1 MLIFL
6 ILLIPFIL
14 ALLSWLINKV
24 KLLSIVNILGHF
36 SLGCLG
42 LSLAYSIASSGAPL
56 NVHNFFYAD
65 ALSGFFIFVIS
76 IINFAAALYSKEY
89 IEKDIEEGHISVK
102 KAKAYYSLFNLF
114 SFTMFFVTVV
124 NDLGLLWVA
133 IEMTTLA
140 SAFLV
145 GFYNDKPSVE
155 AAWKYIIICSVGI
168 ALALLG
174 TILFYY
180 TAHAQGGLKS
190 LNWTDIVA
198 IADKLDPKVLKIA
211 FLFILVGY
219 GTKAGIVPM
228 HTWLPDAHSQALTPV
243 SALLS
248 GVLLKTAIYAI
259 LRFAVIVNK
268 CCGSEFTSG
277 LFLFFGLLSLGVSA
291 AFILVQKDIKRLLAY
306 SSIEHIGVIC
316 FGLGIFGI
324 LGVYGALLHVFN
336 HAVTKSLMFFGA
348 GSIVKKYKTHN
359 MHIIKGVLQSLPFT
373 GFFVIVGVFALAG
386 SPPFS
391 IFMSEIMIVKAAFLN
406 GSYVYA
412 ALFLLFIA
420 IIFGALIH
428 HFSKIIFGI
437 KPQNM
442 AKTNEF
448 ISTKIAILFLFILI
462 CTMCFKVPA
471 FLDNLLNPAVAIVK
485 GL

>member
-1 MLIFL
+1 MLVFL

-14 ALLSWLINKV
+14 ALLSWFINKV
-24 KLLSIVNILGHF
+24 RLLSAVNILVHF
-36 SLGCLG
+36 FVGCLG
-42 LSLAYSIASSGAPL
+42 LSLAYSLANTRVPL
-56 NVHNFFYAD
+56 NVYNFFYAD

-76 IINFAAALYSKEY
+76 IINFSAALYSKEY
-89 IEKDIEEGHISVK
+89 IEKDIAEGLFSVK
-102 KAKAYYSLFNLF
+102 KAKIYYSLFNLF

-124 NDLGLLWVA
+124 NNLGFLWAA

-145 GFYNDKPSVE
+145 GFYNDKPSIE

-168 ALALLG
+168 AFALLG

-180 TAHAQGGLKS
+180 AAHTQSGLKS
-190 LNWTDIVA
+190 LNWTDMAA

-219 GTKAGIVPM
+219 GTKAGIAPM

-259 LRFAVIVNK
+259 LRFAIIVNK
-268 CCGSEFTSG
+268 SCGSEFVLG
-277 LFLFFGLLSLGVSA
+277 LLLFFGLLSLAVSA

-306 SSIEHIGVIC
+306 SSIEHIGIIC
-316 FGLGIFGI
+316 FGFGI
-324 LGVYGALLHVFN
+324 SGPLGAYGALLHIFN
-336 HAVTKSLMFFGA
+336 HAITKSLMFFGA

-359 MHIIKGVLQSLPFT
+359 MHIIRGVLEALPFT
-373 GFFVIVGVFALAG
+373 GFFVILSVFGLAG

-391 IFMSEIMIVKAAFLN
+391 IFMSEMMIVSAAFLK
-406 GSYVYA
+406 GSYTA
-412 ALFLLFIA
+412 SALFLLFIA
-420 IIFGALIH
+420 IIFAAMLH
-428 HFSKIIFGI
+428 HFSRIIFGR
-437 KPQNM
+437 KPQNL
-442 AKTNEF
+442 AKANESV
-448 ISTKIAILFLFILI
+448 STKIAILFLFILI
-462 CTMCFKVPA
+462 CVICFKVPH
-471 FLDNLLNPAVAIVK
+471 FLDRLLNPAVAIVI
-485 GL
+485 GA

>member
-1 MLIFL
+1 MLVFL

-14 ALLSWLINKV
+14 ALLSWLINKAR
-24 KLLSIVNILGHF
+24 LLSTVNILGHF

-42 LSLAYSIASSGAPL
+42 LSLAYTIVGSGVPL
-56 NVHNFFYAD
+56 NVYNFFYVD

-76 IINFAAALYSKEY
+76 IINFAAVLYSKEY
-89 IEKDIEEGHISVK
+89 IEKDIEEGHFSVN
-102 KAKAYYSLFNLF
+102 KARAYYSLFNLF

-124 NDLGLLWVA
+124 NNLGLLWVA
-133 IEMTTLA
+133 IEMTTLT

-180 TAHAQGGLKS
+180 TAHAQSGLKS

-248 GVLLKTAIYAI
+248 GVLLKMAIYAI
-259 LRFAVIVNK
+259 LRFAIIVNK

-306 SSIEHIGVIC
+306 SSIEHIGIIC
-316 FGLGIFGI
+316 FGLGIFGV

-348 GSIVKKYKTHN
+348 GNIVKKYKTHN
-359 MHIIKGVLQSLPFT
+359 MHIIKGVLQALPFT

-406 GSYVYA
+406 GSYLYA

-442 AKTNEF
+442 AKTSEF

-462 CTMCFKVPA
+462 CIMCFKVPS
-471 FLDNLLNPAVAIVK
+471 FLDKLLNPAVAIVK

>member
-1 MLIFL
+1 MLVFL

-14 ALLSWLINKV
+14 ALVSWFINKV
-24 KLLSIVNILGHF
+24 SLLSAVNILGHF
-36 SLGCLG
+36 FLGCLG
-42 LSLAYSIASSGAPL
+42 LTLAYGLANTRIPL
-56 NVHNFFYAD
+56 DMHNFFYVD

-89 IEKDIEEGHISVK
+89 IEKDIEDGHILVK
-102 KAKAYYSLFNLF
+102 KAKVYYSLFNLF

-124 NDLGLLWVA
+124 NNLGFVWVG

-180 TAHAQGGLKS
+180 AAHIQVGLKS
-190 LNWTDIVA
+190 LNWTDMLA

-259 LRFAVIVNK
+259 LRFAIIVNK
-268 CCGSEFTSG
+268 SCGSGFVTG
-277 LFLFFGLLSLGVSA
+277 LLLFFGLLSLAVSA

-306 SSIEHIGVIC
+306 SSIEHIGIIC
-316 FGLGIFGI
+316 FGLGIFGP

-336 HAVTKSLMFFGA
+336 HAMTKSLMFFGA

-359 MHIIKGVLQSLPFT
+359 MHIIRGVLQALPFT
-373 GFFVIVGVFALAG
+373 GFFVILGVFALAG
-386 SPPFS
+386 SVPFS
-391 IFMSEIMIVKAAFLN
+391 IFMSEMMIVTAAFLK
-406 GSYVYA
+406 GSYTASV
-412 ALFLLFIA
+412 LFLLFIA
-420 IIFGALIH
+420 IIFAALIH
-428 HFSKIIFGI
+428 HFSKIIFGR
-437 KPQNM
+437 KPENM
-442 AKTNEF
+442 AKSNE
-448 ISTKIAILFLFILI
+448 SVSSKIAILFLFILI
-462 CTMCFKVPA
+462 CIMCFKVPH
-471 FLDNLLNPAVAIVK
+471 FLDRLLNPAVAIVI
-485 GL
+485 GA

>member
-1 MLIFL
+1 MPVFL
-6 ILLIPFIL
+6 ILLIPLIL
-14 ALLSWLINKV
+14 ALVSWFINKV
-24 KLLSIVNILGHF
+24 KLLSAVNILGHF
-36 SLGCLG
+36 LTGCSG
-42 LSLAYSIASSGAPL
+42 ISLAYSLANTRIPL
-56 NVHNFFYAD
+56 NIHNFFYAD

-102 KAKAYYSLFNLF
+102 KAKVYYSLFNLF

-124 NDLGLLWVA
+124 NNLGMLWVA

-145 GFYNDKPSVE
+145 GFYNDKPSIE
-155 AAWKYIIICSVGI
+155 AAWKYIVICSVGI

-174 TILFYY
+174 TILFFY
-180 TAHAQGGLKS
+180 TAHAQSGLKS
-190 LNWTDIVA
+190 LNWTDMVA
-198 IADKLDPKVLKIA
+198 IADKMDPKVFKIA

-219 GTKAGIVPM
+219 GTKAGIAPM

-259 LRFAVIVNK
+259 LRFAIIVNK
-268 CCGSEFTSG
+268 CCGSEFVSG
-277 LFLFFGLLSLGVSA
+277 LLLFFGLLSLAVSA

-306 SSIEHIGVIC
+306 SSIEHIGIIC
-316 FGLGIFGI
+316 VGLGIFGT

-348 GSIVKKYKTHN
+348 GNIVKKYKTHN
-359 MHIIKGVLQSLPFT
+359 MRIIQGVLRALPFT
-373 GFFVIVGVFALAG
+373 GFFVILGAFALAG

-391 IFMSEIMIVKAAFLN
+391 IFMSEIMIATAAFLK
-406 GSYVYA
+406 GSYMAA

-420 IIFGALIH
+420 VIFGAVIH
-428 HFSKIIFGI
+428 HFSKIIFGR
-437 KPQNM
+437 KPETM
-442 AKTNEF
+442 TRAGESL
-448 ISTKIAILFLFILI
+448 STKIAILFLFILI
-462 CTMCFKVPA
+462 CTMCFKAPS
-471 FLDNLLNPAVAIVK
+471 FLDKLLIPAVNIVK
-485 GL
+485 GD